1 MIWEFR
7 GLTIV
12 GFKLKDP
19 RVFMSCVLIVYTF
32 IGQTFLSFDH
42 RWDQIILSLVVA
54 CALDTLLNY
63 WRSRKI
69 ILPLSGVITGLG
81 LGLLVESTSLWPF
94 IVAPVLAI
102 ASKSLVRV
110 KGQHI
115 FNPSNFGLVVLLL
128 LFPEGVTTLAAQWS
142 GSLIMVIAI
151 VCVGMFSAYRVSRLD
166 LVLSFIAGFCVMA
179 LIKEIVHQTGFAVV
193 YGPLLGA
200 GLQLFMLSM
209 ITDPKTTPGTR
220 GMRILFGLS
229 IAVVD
234 GLLRLVNNQYSP
246 FIALFVV
253 CAFFPLGETIVL
265 ATRFALAKRS
275 SHNTNDEATQDA
287 HTVGNAVELTK

>member
-1 MIWEFR
+1 MVWEFR
-7 GLTIV
+7 SLTII

-19 RVFMSCVLIVYTF
+19 RVFMSCVLIIYTF
-32 IGQTFLSFDH
+32 VGQTFLSFDH
-42 RWDQIILSLVVA
+42 RWDQIFLSLFVA
-54 CALDTLLNY
+54 CTLDVVLNY

-81 LGLLVESTSLWPF
+81 LGLLVESIALWPF
-94 IVAPVLAI
+94 IVAPALAI
-102 ASKSLVRV
+102 ASKSLVRF

-115 FNPSNFGLVVLLL
+115 FNPSNFGLVVLIL
-128 LFPEGVTTLAAQWS
+128 LFPGIITTLAAQWS
-142 GSLIMVIAI
+142 GSLIMVVAI
-151 VCVGMFSAYRVSRLD
+151 VCVGMFSAFRVSRLD
-166 LVLSFIAGFCVMA
+166 LVLSFIVGFCVMA
-179 LIKEIVHQTGFAVV
+179 LIKEVVHNTGFAVV

-209 ITDPKTTPGTR
+209 ITDPKTTPATR
-220 GMRILFGLS
+220 SMRILFGLS

-253 CAFFPLGETIVL
+253 CAFFPLGQTIVL
-265 ATRFALAKRS
+265 VLRLLLSR
-275 SHNTNDEATQDA
+275 HHGRGDHDEQTNNE
-287 HTVGNAVELTK
+287 HIVGNAVELTR